1 MHKEKDTIRLIDSM
15 MPKSPYKLNR
25 LFECDSEA
33 VEFNGNRLLFNVD
46 EFSKEDLLREHD
58 PYSLGWN
65 AAVGSVADILAAGGK
80 PVFYLHSMVVGN
92 DWDKDYIRLFSKGV
106 ADVLDK
112 AGIGF
117 LGGDFGKSENW
128 RYTVTVV
135 GVSGGRTL
143 FRCGASEGDS
153 IYLTGEIGAGNLE
166 AFLKL
171 YEDKKIIGTVAKKF
185 KNRFKTRFEEAE
197 LIGQYATACIDTSDG
212 VFNAVNTLSEMSGTG
227 FELQDLNYIR
237 FGKSAAKLFALPQTL
252 LFLGEC
258 GEYELLFTV
267 GKQGEDDFVREGLD
281 RGLKFKKIGKVTD
294 ASSKVLYEG
303 SRKYDFRKL
312 DISARDFIDMKQYIK
327 ELVKFL
333 KA

>member
-1 MHKEKDTIRLIDSM
+1 MNKEKDTIRLIASM
-15 MPKSPYKLNR
+15 MPKSPYKLNG
-25 LFECDSEA
+25 LFECDCEA
-33 VEFNGNRLLFNVD
+33 VEYNGSRLLFNVD

-65 AAVGSVADILAAGGK
+65 AAVGSVADVLAAGGK

-92 DWDKDYIRLFSKGV
+92 DWDEEYVRLFSKGI

-117 LGGDFGKSENW
+117 LGGDFGKSEKW
-128 RYTVTVV
+128 RYTATVV
-135 GVSGGRTL
+135 GVPGGRTL
-143 FRCGASEGDS
+143 LRSGASEGDS

-171 YEDKKIIGTVAKKF
+171 YEDKKIVGFLAKKF
-185 KNRFKTRFEEAE
+185 KNQFQTRFEEAE
-197 LIGQYATACIDTSDG
+197 LIGKYATACIDTSDG
-212 VFNAVNTLSEMSGTG
+212 VFNAINTLSEMSCTG
-227 FELQDLNYIR
+227 FELQNLNYIKL
-237 FGKSAAKLFALPQTL
+237 GKTAAKIFSLPQAL

-267 GKQGEDDFVREGLD
+267 GKQGEDDFLREGLN
-281 RGLKFKKIGKVTD
+281 RGLKFKKLGKVTD
-294 ASSKVLYEG
+294 ASLKVLYEG
-303 SRKYDFRKL
+303 SRKYDLEKL
-312 DISARDFIDMKQYIK
+312 DISARDFTDMKQYIK
-327 ELVKFL
+327 ELVRFL

>member
-1 MHKEKDTIRLIDSM
+1 MHKEKDTIRLIASM
-15 MPKSPYKLNR
+15 MPKSPYKLNG
-25 LFECDSEA
+25 LFECDCEA

-65 AAVGSVADILAAGGK
+65 AAVGSVADVLAAGGK

-92 DWDKDYIRLFSKGV
+92 DWDEDYIKLFSKGI
-106 ADVLDK
+106 ADVLFK

-128 RYTVTVV
+128 RYTATVV
-135 GVSGGRTL
+135 GVAEDRTL
-143 FRCGASEGDS
+143 FRSGASEGDS

-171 YEDKKIIGTVAKKF
+171 YEDKKFVGAIAKKF
-185 KNRFKTRFEEAE
+185 KNRFNTRFEEAE
-197 LIGQYATACIDTSDG
+197 LIGKYAKACIDTSDG
-212 VFNAVNTLSEMSGTG
+212 VFNAVNALSEMSNTG
-227 FELQDLNYIR
+227 FELGDLNYIKM
-237 FGKSAAKLFALPQTL
+237 GKTAAKLFSLPQTL

-267 GKQGEDDFVREGLD
+267 GKQGEDDFVREAQI
-281 RGLKFKKIGKVTD
+281 RGLKFKKIGNMTD
-294 ASSKVLYEG
+294 ASSKVLHEG
-303 SRKYDFRKL
+303 SCKYDLSKL
-312 DISARDFIDMKQYIK
+312 DISARDFTDMKQYIK